1 MADKIVQLTDKDG
14 NNIFPTVGQ
23 NVPNMTLTDVD
34 PGEGAALAAGDYV
47 AVYGVASSLVDIFYP
62 VGCYFE
68 TSDMSFNPNTA
79 WGGTWVED
87 TAGRV
92 TVAVASS
99 GPLAVLGSTGGEEK
113 HQLTE
118 SELPTISGSWTIHA
132 QESGTEFYVL
142 NGHATGELKSG
153 KYKTFGSS
161 YTSGANSYSNPG
173 FKFGGDSSHNNLQPY
188 IVVKR
193 WHRTA

>member
-14 NNIFPTVGQ
+14 NNIFPTLGQ

-34 PGEGAALAAGDYV
+34 PGEGAALAAGNYV
-47 AVYGVASSLVDIFYP
+47 AVYGAASSLVDIFYP

-68 TSDMSFNPNTA
+68 TSNMSFNPNTA

-99 GPLAVLGSTGGEEK
+99 GPLAVLGSTGGEST
-113 HQLTE
+113 HTLTV
-118 SELPTISGSWTIHA
+118 SEMPSHRHPVIYYDNNKYVNLNSGSN
-132 QESGTEFYVL
+132 ESAYSLSWGWANRST
-142 NGHATGELKSG
+142 AEL
-153 KYKTFGSS
+153 Y
-161 YTSGANSYSNPG
+161 ANNV
-173 FKFGGDSSHNNLQPY
+173 GGGQAHNNLQPY